1 MEIKAK
7 LLEIFESQQVTDT
20 FKKREFVVEYVE
32 NPQYP
37 EFLKFELIQD
47 KCELLDEF
55 SKGQKIEVHFNLKG
69 RKWTDPKGVIKYF
82 NTLQAWRILAEGS
95 KPTAQPPI
103 NEPPDLYD
111 SKPTQESTIN
121 DWPPPQKSSTD
132 DQDSLLLPDDPF
144 SVGKLPF

>member
-7 LLEIFESQQVTDT
+7 ILEIFESQQVTDT
-20 FKKREFVVEYVE
+20 FKKRELVVEYGE

-111 SKPTQESTIN
+111 PKPTQKSTIN
-121 DWPPPQKSSTD
+121 DWPQPEFSSEEKTNP
-132 DQDSLLLPDDPF
+132 SIADDPF
-144 SVGKLPF
+144 TEDKLPF

>member
-20 FKKREFVVEYVE
+20 FKKREFVVEYGE

-69 RKWTDPKGVIKYF
+69 RKWTDPTGVIKYF

-103 NEPPDLYD
+103 NEPTDLYD
-111 SKPTQESTIN
+111 SKPTQKSTIN
-121 DWPPPQKSSTD
+121 AWPPPEFSSEEKTNP
-132 DQDSLLLPDDPF
+132 SIADDPF
-144 SVGKLPF
+144 TEDKLPF